1 MPSPRWQVFC
11 PSADQALRIDK
22 LLWFLRLS
30 KSRNSAQE
38 LATTGLIRLNG
49 NRVQRAAQAV
59 KAGDVLVFPLDDAV
73 RIVEVLALPNRR
85 GPAAEAQACY
95 RMLDAGAANPIAANK
110 HNSPEGTIEP

>member
-1 MPSPRWQVFC
+1 M
-11 PSADQALRIDK
+11 RIDK

-38 LATTGLIRLNG
+38 LATTGLMRLNG

-59 KAGDVLVFPLDDAV
+59 KAGDVLV
-73 RIVEVLALPNRR
+73 RR

-95 RMLDAGAANPIAANK
+95 RVLDAGAANPIAANK